1 VSKAEGETHHG
12 GATLSRGVE
21 VEISGKLAPHWNI
34 YGGYTLKRPQREAE
48 LGLFDSA
55 LPPDHLL
62 KLSTDYRLPGAWSPL
77 RIGGALSWQSR
88 METTKTFGGVT
99 ATRVQGAYALL
110 NLSAHYDLTRQ
121 TRLSLHIDNVLDKHY
136 YAGFGGYGGGYW
148 GAPRNFLMTLR
159 HQF

>member
-1 VSKAEGETHHG
+1 MLTDRPARAG
-12 GATLSRGVE
+12 GGLSV
-21 VEISGKLAPHWNI
+21 
-34 YGGYTLKRPQREAE
+34 YTKFCTP
-48 LGLFDSA
+48 S
-55 LPPDHLL
+55 
-62 KLSTDYRLPGAWSPL
+62 STDYRLPGAWSRL

>member
-1 VSKAEGETHHG
+1 MSKAEGETHHG

-34 YGGYTLKRPQREAE
+34 CGGYTLKRPRRKAE
-48 LGLFDSA
+48 LGLCDSA
-55 LPPDHLL
+55 LPPHHLL

-77 RIGGALSWQSR
+77 RIGSALSWQSS

-99 ATRVQGAYALL
+99 ATRVQDAHALL
-110 NLSAHYDLTRQ
+110 NLSAHYDLPRQ

-148 GAPRNFLMTLR
+148 GTPRSVLMTLR